1 MLLRVAILGLVSVL
15 ISTGAVGTQRPAG
28 GSPAQSETVHK
39 SGQVEAGIEGGCL
52 VIRDQKDHKL
62 YNVLF
67 RGTKKPRPGEE
78 ISFRGTIH
86 QGPNT
91 CMEGIA
97 VDVTAWK
104 PAKTAPH
111 QQQPNSP

>member
-1 MLLRVAILGLVSVL
+1 MLFRVAIRGLVSVL
-15 ISTGAVGTQRPAG
+15 ISTGAVATQRPA
-28 GSPAQSETVHK
+28 SDSRAQSETVHK
-39 SGQVEAGIEGGCL
+39 SGQVEAGIEAGCL
-52 VIRDQKDHKL
+52 VVRDRKDHKL

-67 RGTKKPRPGEE
+67 RSGKKPRPGEE

-97 VDVTAWK
+97 VDAIAWK
-104 PAKTAPH
+104 PVKTAPN